1 MRLTKILGLI
11 GLLGFVGLI
20 LVGEYLLYYSNS
32 ILEHPEDYN
41 FFKFSSL
48 NNLTTILFLSLIGLP
63 LYFASYIYIYRILK
77 SGNKTLARVIL
88 ITGFIAFVIVGVW
101 IGSRASIDNIRDL
114 KESMSASNYQNL
126 LDNYNHYMEILIQA
140 LYAIVVILSVV
151 FAIIIIKGNK
161 YYKKANIKEVFSFN
175 NKYDSLKEEFEIN
188 IRELEET
195 TEKAKKTS
203 NLKSQ
208 FLANMSHEIRSPL
221 NGVIGMLNLIKSQ
234 DLSAQQLGYM
244 EIAENSADHLI
255 GLVDMILDHSKLQTG
270 MFILDANPLNLKR
283 ELNKLVRLFEYRSLD
298 KNIKLNFSFDSA
310 IENNIIGDNL
320 RIQQVLINLLDNAI
334 KFTEAGSVTLKTEL
348 ISKEG
353 DIQNV
358 RFKITDTGIG
368 IDEDKAKNILSA
380 FEQIDPTNTRKYGG
394 TGLGLTIAYQIIK
407 IMKGSLGIMNN
418 PKQGCCFYFEVPL
431 KIDTNKAGPLDKE
444 LNYLKVPTDYNRSK
458 ALIAE
463 DNLIN
468 QKVIVNFLKRLN
480 IEADVAKNGLEALT
494 LFKENEY
501 DLIFM
506 DLHMPIMDG
515 FTSVAEIKKS
525 PKYQENELPII
536 AVTASAF
543 PEDRAKSLAN
553 GMHDFITKPIIFNK
567 LQETIFKH
575 MSDDFKE

>member
-1 MRLTKILGLI
+1 MRLTKIIGLI
-11 GLLGFVGLI
+11 GLLGFVSLI
-20 LVGEYLLYYSNS
+20 FAGEYLLYYSNS
-32 ILEHPEDYN
+32 ILEHPNNYS
-41 FFKFSSL
+41 FFKFKSL
-48 NNLTTILFLSLIGLP
+48 NNLTTILFLSTIGLP
-63 LYFASYIYIYRILK
+63 LYFASYIYIYRVLK
-77 SGNKTLARVIL
+77 SENKTLARIIL
-88 ITGFIAFVIVGVW
+88 ITGFVAFIIGGFW
-101 IGSRASIDNIRDL
+101 IGSRESIENIIHL
-114 KESMSASNYQNL
+114 KESTSASNYQNIL
-126 LDNYNHYMEILIQA
+126 EKNTHYMNMLRQIL
-140 LYAIVVILSVV
+140 YVVIIILSVV
-151 FAIIIIKGNK
+151 FAIIILKGNK
-161 YYKKANIKEVFSFN
+161 YYKKANIKEVFNFG

-195 TEKAKKTS
+195 TEKVKKTS
-203 NLKSQ
+203 ELKSQ

-234 DLSAQQLGYM
+234 DLSAQQIAYM

-270 MFILDANPLNLKR
+270 IFVLNADPLNIKR

-298 KNIKLNFSFDSA
+298 KNIKLNFSFDPA
-310 IENNIIGDNL
+310 IENNILGDNI

-334 KFTEAGSVTLKTEL
+334 KFTDIRSVTLKAEL
-348 ISKEG
+348 ISKED

-380 FEQIDPTNTRKYGG
+380 FEQIDHTNTRKYGG
-394 TGLGLTIAYQIIK
+394 TGIGLTIAYQIIK
-407 IMKGSLGIMNN
+407 IMKGSLGIVNN
-418 PKQGCCFYFEVPL
+418 PKKGCCFYFEVPL
-431 KIDTNKAGPLDKE
+431 KIDTNKVGLIEKE
-444 LNYLKVPTDYNRSK
+444 LNHLKVPTDYNRSK
-458 ALIAE
+458 AIIAE

-480 IEADVAKNGLEALT
+480 IEADVATNGLEALT
-494 LFKENEY
+494 LFKEHEY

-506 DLHMPIMDG
+506 DLHMPVMDG
-515 FTSVAEIKKS
+515 FTSVSEIKKL
-525 PKYQENELPII
+525 PKYQENPLPII

-575 MSDDFKE
+575 MSDDLKE